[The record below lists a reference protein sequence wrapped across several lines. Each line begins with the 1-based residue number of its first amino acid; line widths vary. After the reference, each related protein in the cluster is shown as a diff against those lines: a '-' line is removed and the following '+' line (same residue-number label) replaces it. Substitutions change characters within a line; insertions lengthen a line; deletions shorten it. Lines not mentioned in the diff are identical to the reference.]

1 MADVPGERDHGPF
14 LRIHYRVLD
23 DVGLACHVAG
33 KKLFRPAWHS
43 ADFGQ
48 ESTGKE
54 AIIRSHL
61 PKDDVFRQ
69 HVITTEK
76 RKERNPIQLQ
86 HHLNKLAPEPLN
98 TTRNILIVTV
108 AVSQFTYYRYTE
120 KSISRI
126 RLESVGPK
134 V

>member
-76 RKERNPIQLQ
+76 RKERNPIQ
-86 HHLNKLAPEPLN
+86 PEPLN

-108 AVSQFTYYRYTE
+108 AVSQFTYYRYT
-120 KSISRI
+120 
-126 RLESVGPK
+126 
-134 V
+134 

>member
-76 RKERNPIQLQ
+76 RKERNPIQ
-86 HHLNKLAPEPLN
+86 PEPLN

>member
-48 ESTGKE
+48 EATGKE

-76 RKERNPIQLQ
+76 RKERNPIQ
-86 HHLNKLAPEPLN
+86 PEPLN

-108 AVSQFTYYRYTE
+108 AVSQFTYYRYT
-120 KSISRI
+120 
-126 RLESVGPK
+126 
-134 V
+134 